1 MADITSNKKQTRSS
15 VNTIMSWGTIIYLVA
30 IFAGGLADFFYH
42 IEIISNS
49 IAKIIGFALI
59 VLATAIIFWAAISAR
74 RLIRNISNEVSVD
87 VFKTGSYCFSRNP
100 TYLGLSFL
108 VAGLGFIANSLPI
121 LAAAFVAFAT
131 VHFTALKQE
140 EQALEDRFGEIYRGY
155 KREVRRWL

>member
-121 LAAAFVAFAT
+121 LIAALVAFAL

-140 EQALEDRFGEIYRGY
+140 EQALEDRFGEVYRGY